1 MGRWSVSIR
10 AEGDRP
16 MTLEEIVE
24 LADAVAPFGGVA
36 TGVGAMSYGAQI
48 IVEADSSEQAVEKA
62 VPLFAEAVATAGL
75 PDWPATTAEVVGDD
89 EDLVG

>member
-1 MGRWSVSIR
+1 
-10 AEGDRP
+10 

-48 IVEADSSEQAVEKA
+48 VVDAASSEQAVEKA

-89 EDLVG
+89 EDLV